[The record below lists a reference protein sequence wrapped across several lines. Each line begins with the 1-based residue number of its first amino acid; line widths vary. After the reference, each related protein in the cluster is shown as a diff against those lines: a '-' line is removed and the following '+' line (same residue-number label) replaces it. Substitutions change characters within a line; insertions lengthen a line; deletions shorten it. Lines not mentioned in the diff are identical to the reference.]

1 MDENDY
7 VGPWWA
13 DILAANLQLEVELS
27 DVSFGLDMPFAD
39 DPRITAVVC
48 KDAHGV
54 EHLKPGCYA
63 GPDLVGQDKSDEGE
77 QTFRCL
83 TVCMGRPVIDTDVVC
98 FSLNDSPSPRGQR
111 HPSCWRAVS
120 DLPCTVVQTG
130 LVGCLHR
137 CPHPFPLHFPFGD
150 TSKAALNLFL
160 RQLSKGVGPIPTTLA
175 TGGSLPVSIDALS
188 QRVRPVACT
197 APCPLAAQLSPVVCE
212 AIVRPATGAGRPAT
226 SGLTDLRLRLSA
238 QVTLYPEEL
247 DRPELRAMQVSQFWW
262 FSGYRTSGGTCESP
276 QQDRFALFTTSA
288 HVEVRQMRRGMTLGA
303 LVAEVYSLVPGLR
316 SLRVLLER
324 VAGFPAVQLA
334 ATTREAAEQAH
345 ATPIDLRSVGG
356 RVCTLNL
363 LAGSTANEVALEVMT
378 ACPENRR
385 PQGPFRLQLPD
396 GRNFVAVPYQVLGP
410 DYIQGR
416 APLDVAP
423 HAPDARDEVAE
434 EDDTAL
440 MQTGL
445 ALCMPMVPHKAH
457 IPSLESRVVLSPW
470 HADTA
475 RCQDDSVRG
484 AEDQDSALFAVRDSD
499 ACFVAVPDGEPP
511 TLLRMEGP
519 PRASVIHYTAKVPT
533 ILPERLAAPNLREIP
548 AGQLCLFC
556 QAPAHRNELRRYSV
570 FDRNRHHA
578 VRKASVHWSL
588 LDYIVDATSSA
599 SEDTQSVQVLTLP
612 IADLP
617 EPQLTITPIGLPPGA
632 LVIPLDARAIGG
644 PLCALPLAPGLDFRR
659 VLDAF
664 AMAAPST
671 VPLLEQAMHL
681 DGVFLQDPTGR
692 IWETL
697 PMDLSE
703 VQWLKVVLE
712 PRLQQQLGWLM
723 TLDRPTTLT
732 STAVLTTAQASSP
745 TETVSFVLA
754 GGGTVIRLAPQPIRQ
769 ASVRQSLCE
778 LVFILG
784 LQGRV
789 PNRPVVSLASAA
801 PRQAAQP
808 ANRIV
813 IFLVYPASDI
823 GDICHILQDYSLDG
837 SLLQEMSVDCDV
849 VAGHLISEAHRRRG
863 YLASL
868 NGIPHT
874 AAGRTLIT
882 GDLIQVEQAPPSAR
896 VTPIDALYD
905 ILPDLRFFSMPM
917 RVPSLHQLMRDP
929 AAGLGRQEIIKD
941 AMQRSLDSRILERRV
956 EIGEPGHNCQ
966 AILVLGP
973 EHPPLLLYMPSN
985 VEPSLAEAT
994 TFLAWSGFFEP
1005 GTTFVDPQ
1013 VYAHTFPV
1021 FVSVPKG
1028 SQRATILFPAP
1039 HTLLHWL
1046 QLNVPIGMPL
1056 QGFGLPV
1063 RRNFELVLPAQTMH
1077 GAVIRERLIR
1087 GRASSP
1093 EPEGTSLLQI
1103 QLSVSQNR
1111 AAGDCKADPVPPF
1124 RHAPATSIPTPFG
1137 RRQLQAARSAVGCN
1151 SLCQGPTRND
1161 VLLQGGGQSVTQ
1173 RRQIALADLLEEP
1186 QVEDHG
1192 RVESDC
1198 GTTANVVHEYREG
1211 HPPCPDSL
1219 GIASADTVRRTNVT
1233 AARLASP
1240 TAGPA
1245 SPGTGTGYFGGA
1257 QPEASLH
1264 FPVPAE
1270 LPGLVFGHFKLE
1282 DFATQMPEGI
1292 RLHPAAAALLEHMP
1306 LWDRNAAPE
1315 ALMLYVDGSFKL
1327 GQAAWAVSGFALIR
1341 GFWFWTGFLAAQ
1353 LDSRFMAGSAYEA
1366 ELMAQLVAHCVAAQS
1381 DCTTAIFYDSTAA
1394 VGAAEG
1400 RTSLKTPHVLGRALA
1415 SVSAF
1420 LLSQG
1425 RPPRTCHVA
1434 SHTGNPAN
1442 ELVDSLAKN
1451 SLQCTA
1457 QMHTDAVAPLNDS
1470 ILAGDLDWLWI
1481 RASPDSALPI
1491 VDEHGD
1497 TTPLCRLEEP
1507 VVLKKPADFAP
1518 SQTTSESK
1526 PISCPLRLVTYNVLS
1541 AKSALQRQC
1550 LHKAFKRG
1558 KFSVLALQETK
1569 FTEAPHKVYDGV
1581 LRLAGPCCNGEEGV
1595 ALWFDVASPEL
1606 PWGRA
1611 HIATTFANERLL
1623 TAVVS
1628 LPGLKLM
1635 FLTGHAYPA
1644 TASADKID
1652 SFWELVRARLLAMP
1666 PDAAPVLLLDANA
1679 RFEEVASGLAPVNR
1693 NAEHWL
1699 GVLADFS
1706 LWQTGVRDS
1715 QSELLCT
1722 WTSPGGQPACLDYAA
1737 LPSVWAASV
1746 SRVLTTDILD
1756 EFAGIDH
1763 TPLLVDVNILLLP
1776 NPKGGMAYD
1785 VEAMHT
1791 QHGRSVIAD
1800 IMSLAP
1806 KISWA
1811 TGVDAHVCQ
1820 LNRYFQDQMRLHF
1833 PAQKQRPRH
1842 PALSAD
1848 TWRLLQAKRNLRRS
1862 QRFRSRWVARQCLA
1876 DIFAAWR
1883 SCSGRVAGPGLDRI
1897 RARQKTAD
1905 LQASHY
1911 GVVMRRLQLKI
1922 RASFQA
1928 DIASFTRQ
1936 MWREVRQG
1944 GPAELARHLRAVL
1957 KAGRSYKPPR
1967 AAVALN
1973 HSGRMLT
1980 DPQDVAMLF
1989 GRTFAVAEHAQEVDF
2004 QTMQADPRADMV
2016 TARFL
2021 AEQVPPV
2028 ATLAASFASLKPRRA
2043 AGLSRIPPDF
2053 YAAAPVG
2060 SAIVHSPVVLKL
2072 LVRNKAPV
2080 LWGGCLSRPL
2090 LKPGK
2095 APDDPKSYRAI
2106 ALQEPAAKAVSK
2118 ALRPHLCERF
2128 ESIAMQGVGGARPA
2142 FALTIPALT
2151 VQAAMSCA
2159 HSAKRSISVLFIDGV
2174 AAFYATSRES
2184 LFRQDRAT
2192 LEQQLRSGPCSE
2204 EVIAAFLAF
2213 LPEVGALEAAGVNTA
2228 TVAALQATLSGTWYT
2243 TLPEAKEVFSTEK
2256 GTVPGAP
2263 LADLLFQYVLQAAIL
2278 TLDFMLRRSGIAMC
2292 VRAQGN
2298 EVHAEPCS
2306 WLDDL
2311 TLLIQAGEAQ
2321 DLAEATSQ
2329 AAMLAHQCLHLIGI
2343 ELNYA
2348 ANKTEALMIWK
2359 GKGSRGARERTLV
2372 RDAGL
2377 LDIGCFDGKHHY
2389 LRCTDEYTHLGSVRA
2404 SSANAAADLK
2414 RRAQLARTIFQP
2426 LRARLLRNTEL
2437 SIRERCHLLFSTALA
2452 SYTHGLGTWSLSQAG
2467 EWQQFRKEYMKFLR
2481 GSVRPL
2487 FAVPCKRLDEM
2498 QVCALL
2504 NALTPVE
2511 AFTVCQVRAFSQ
2523 LVAKGSDFVRAALQ
2537 LEGVWLHAVREA
2549 ILRVRA
2555 VLKVPA
2561 LDVFSDVPL
2570 AGLWTAWTFD
2580 AAGTAGLLRRY
2591 RKACVHQR
2599 ADVATTALAKARL
2612 HHKLDGMACTF
2623 VKLEETRPLQRSSG
2637 CEDCGQL
2644 FSTPAACAAHRRA
2657 VHGKRSLAS
2666 YGFGSACQVCQK
2678 QFWTPAKL
2686 RDHLRRSHHCAQ
2698 VFANSD
2704 IVEPETPALHPLS
2717 CSMPVVDLIGPRP
2730 WWATLHPDPGRDVP
2744 PARDCAL
2751 DCRAIFDRFRT
2762 GPDLHAFFVQRAK
2775 AAELYGVEELQAYF
2789 ESQSEGGPLWLLA
2802 NQVAAAICKGATG
2815 VYIQPPLAALVR
2827 SGFLLF
2833 GPSATIEIASGWD
2846 LSLL

>member
-27 DVSFGLDMPFAD
+27 DVSFGQDMPFAD
-39 DPRITAVVC
+39 DPRITAVVYS
-48 KDAHGV
+48 DAHGV
-54 EHLKPGCYA
+54 EHLKTGYYA
-63 GPDLVGQDKSDEGE
+63 GPDLDGQDESDEGE

-98 FSLNDSPSPRGQR
+98 SSLNASPSPRGQR
-111 HPSCWRAVS
+111 HTACRLDVS
-120 DLPCTVVQTG
+120 DLPFTAVQTG

-137 CPHPFPLHFPFGD
+137 RPHPIRLHLPFGEA
-150 TSKAALNLFL
+150 SKAGLNLLL
-160 RQLSKGVGPIPTTLA
+160 RQFSHGVGSFPTTP
-175 TGGSLPVSIDALS
+175 TSGGHRHVTVDAPS
-188 QRVRPVACT
+188 QRVRLVACT
-197 APCPLAAQLSPVVCE
+197 APGPLTAQPSAVVRAATAC
-212 AIVRPATGAGRPAT
+212 PATGTNRPAT
-226 SGLTDLRLRLSA
+226 SGITDLRLRLSA

-247 DRPELRAMQVSQFWW
+247 DRPELREMQISQFWW
-262 FSGYRTSGGTCESP
+262 FSGYRTSGGTCETP

-316 SLRVLLER
+316 SLRILLER
-324 VAGFPAVQLA
+324 VAGLPAVQLA

-345 ATPIDLRSVGG
+345 ATPIDLRAVGG

-363 LAGSTANEVALEVMT
+363 PAGSTAREVSLDVMN

-385 PQGPFRLQLPD
+385 PHGPFRLHLPD

-416 APLDVAP
+416 APLAVVP
-423 HAPDARDEVAE
+423 HEPDAGEAAAE
-434 EDDTAL
+434 EDDAAL
-440 MQTGL
+440 IQTGFIVRPPVGCHQDY
-445 ALCMPMVPHKAH
+445 AA
-457 IPSLESRVVLSPW
+457 SLETSTVPSSWPLEASRCKDHVCD
-470 HADTA
+470 AA
-475 RCQDDSVRG
+475 RQ
-484 AEDQDSALFAVRDSD
+484 ASAMPAVRDND
-499 ACFVAVPDGEPP
+499 ACLVAVPAGDPP
-511 TLLRMEGP
+511 TLLRIEGP
-519 PRASVIHYTAKVPT
+519 PRASVLHSTAKVPT
-533 ILPERLAAPNLREIP
+533 ILPERLAALNLREIP

-599 SEDTQSVQVLTLP
+599 SEETQSVQVLTLP

-617 EPQLTITPIGLPPGA
+617 EPQLVLTPSGLPTGV
-632 LVIPLDARAIGG
+632 LVIPLDARALGG
-644 PLCALPLAPGLDFRR
+644 PLCALPLSPGLDFQK
-659 VLDAF
+659 VLDAL
-664 AMAAPST
+664 ALVAPST
-671 VPLLEQAMHL
+671 VQLLVQALHL

-703 VQWLKVVLE
+703 VQWLKVVIE

-723 TLDRPTTLT
+723 PPDGLTTLT
-732 STAVLTTAQASSP
+732 STAVLTSAQASNP

-789 PNRPVVSLASAA
+789 PNCPVVSLAAAA
-801 PRQAAQP
+801 PQQAAQP
-808 ANRIV
+808 ANRVV

-823 GDICHILQDYSLDG
+823 GNICHILQDYSLDG

-874 AAGRTLIT
+874 AAGRNLIT
-882 GDLIQVEQAPPSAR
+882 GDLIQVEQAPQSAR
-896 VTPIDALYD
+896 VTPIDALFD

-929 AAGLGRQEIIKD
+929 AAGIGRQDVIKD

-985 VEPSLAEAT
+985 VAPSLAEAT

-1005 GTTFVDPQ
+1005 GTTFVDPH
-1013 VYAHTFPV
+1013 VFAHTFPV

-1063 RRNFELVLPAQTMH
+1063 RRNFELVLPAHTTH

-1093 EPEGTSLLQI
+1093 EPEVTSLLQV
-1103 QLSVSQNR
+1103 QVSVSKTR
-1111 AAGDCKADPVPPF
+1111 AQGDCHSDPTPSL
-1124 RHAPATSIPTPFG
+1124 RSAPAASIPTPFG
-1137 RRQLQAARSAVGCN
+1137 RRQLCDARHAVGCN
-1151 SLCQGPTRND
+1151 SLGQGPTRTD
-1161 VLLQGGGQSVTQ
+1161 VPTQGGGQSVTQ
-1173 RRQIALADLLEEP
+1173 HRQIVLADLLAEP
-1186 QVEDHG
+1186 KAEDHG
-1192 RVESDC
+1192 RVTGNID
-1198 GTTANVVHEYREG
+1198 G
-1211 HPPCPDSL
+1211 
-1219 GIASADTVRRTNVT
+1219 VR
-1233 AARLASP
+1233 A
-1240 TAGPA
+1240 
-1245 SPGTGTGYFGGA
+1245 
-1257 QPEASLH
+1257 EASLH

-1270 LPGLVFGHFKLE
+1270 LPSMVFGHFQLE
-1282 DFATQMPEGI
+1282 AFAARMPAGI
-1292 RLHPAAAALLEHMP
+1292 TLHPAAAALIANMP
-1306 LWDRNAAPE
+1306 SWDRTAAPE
-1315 ALMLYVDGSFKL
+1315 ALMLYVDGSFKH

-1341 GFWFWTGFLAAQ
+1341 GCWHWTGYLTAQ
-1353 LDSRFMAGSAYEA
+1353 LDSRFQAGSAYEA

-1381 DCTTAIFYDSTAA
+1381 DCATAIFYDSTAA

-1420 LLSQG
+1420 LFAQG
-1425 RPPRTCHVA
+1425 RSPYTCHVP

-1451 SLQCTA
+1451 SLQRTA
-1457 QMHTDAVAPLNDS
+1457 QVHTDAIAPLTDS

-1481 RASPDSALPI
+1481 RATHAHALPT

-1497 TTPLCRLEEP
+1497 TAPLCRMEAPL
-1507 VVLKKPADFAP
+1507 VFGKPADFAP
-1518 SQTTSESK
+1518 VQAISEK
-1526 PISCPLRLVTYNVLS
+1526 QPIPCPLRLVTYNVLS

-1623 TAVVS
+1623 TAIVS

-1652 SFWELVRARLLAMP
+1652 SFWELVRARLSAMP

-1679 RFEEVASGLAPVNR
+1679 RFEEVGGELAPVNR

-1715 QSELLCT
+1715 HSKLLCT
-1722 WTSPGGQPACLDYAA
+1722 WTSPGGQPACLDYVA
-1737 LPSVWAASV
+1737 LPSVWAGSV
-1746 SRVLTTDILD
+1746 CQVLSTDILD

-1763 TPLLVDVNILLLP
+1763 TPLLVDANLLLLP
-1776 NPKGGMAYD
+1776 NSKSGAAYD

-1791 QHGRSVIAD
+1791 QRGRSVIAD
-1800 IMSLAP
+1800 IMSSAP
-1806 KISWA
+1806 IISWA
-1811 TGVDAHVCQ
+1811 TDVDAHVCQ
-1820 LNRYFQDQMRLHF
+1820 LNRYFQDQLRLHF
-1833 PAQKQRPRH
+1833 PAQRQRPRH

-1862 QRFRSRWVARQCLA
+1862 QRFRSRWVAKQCLA

-1883 SCSGRVAGPGLDRI
+1883 SCTGRVAGPDLDRI
-1897 RARQKTAD
+1897 RVRQKTAD

-1973 HSGRMLT
+1973 HSDGVLT

-1989 GRTFAVAEHAQEVDF
+1989 GRTFAVAEHATEVDF
-2004 QTMQADPRADMV
+2004 RAIQQGSSAAEV
-2016 TARFL
+2016 KARFL
-2021 AEQVPPV
+2021 AEQVPPI

-2060 SAIVHSPVVLKL
+2060 SALVHSPVVLKL
-2072 LVRNKAPV
+2072 LARNKAPV

-2095 APDDPKSYRAI
+2095 APEDPKSYRAI

-2128 ESIAMQGVGGARPA
+2128 ESIALQGVGGARPA
-2142 FALTIPALT
+2142 FALTVPALT

-2159 HSAKRSISVLFIDGV
+2159 RTAKRSVSVLFIDGV

-2192 LEQQLRSGPCSE
+2192 LERQLRSGPCSE

-2228 TVAALQATLSGTWYT
+2228 AIATLQASLSGTWYT
-2243 TLPEAKEVFSTEK
+2243 TLPDASEVFRTEK

-2263 LADLLFQYVLQAAIL
+2263 LADLLFQYVLQAAVS
-2278 TLDFMLRRSGIAMC
+2278 TLDFLLRRSGIAMC
-2292 VRAQGN
+2292 VREQGN

-2311 TLLIQAGEAQ
+2311 TLLIQAEEAQ
-2321 DLAEATSQ
+2321 DLAAATSQ
-2329 AAMLAHQCLHLIGI
+2329 AAMLAHQCLFLIGI

-2348 ANKTEALMIWK
+2348 ANKTEALMMWK
-2359 GKGSRGARERTLV
+2359 GKGSRGAREQALV

-2377 LDIGCFDGKHHY
+2377 LDIGCFDGKFHR

-2414 RRAQLARTIFQP
+2414 RRAQLARTIFHP
-2426 LRARLLRNTEL
+2426 LRARLLRNPEL
-2437 SIRERCHLLFSTALA
+2437 SIRERRHLLFSTALA

-2481 GSVRPL
+2481 GSIRPIY
-2487 FAVPCKRLDEM
+2487 AVPCKRLDES

-2537 LEGVWLHAVREA
+2537 LEGVWMRAVREA
-2549 ILRVRA
+2549 IMRVRA
-2555 VLKVPA
+2555 MLKVPA

-2570 AGLWTAWTFD
+2570 ASFWTAWTFD

-2599 ADVATTALAKARL
+2599 ADVAKSALAKARL
-2612 HHKLDGMACTF
+2612 HHQLDGMACTF
-2623 VKLEETRPLQRSSG
+2623 VKIEEMRPLKRSSG
-2637 CEDCGQL
+2637 CEECGQL

-2678 QFWTPAKL
+2678 QFWTSAKL
-2686 RDHLRRSHHCAQ
+2686 RDHLRRSQHCAQ

-2704 IVEPETPALHPLS
+2704 IVEAETPAQNPLS
-2717 CSMPVVDLIGPRP
+2717 CAMPVVDLIGPRP
-2730 WWATLHPDPGRDVP
+2730 WWATLHPDPGRDMP

-2762 GPDLHAFFVQRAK
+2762 GPDLHAFFVQRAR
-2775 AAELYGVEELQAYF
+2775 AAELHGVEELQVYF
-2789 ESQSEGGPLWLLA
+2789 ESQTEGSLLWLLA
-2802 NQVAAAICKGATG
+2802 NQVAVALGKGATG
-2815 VYIQPPLAALVR
+2815 VYVQPPLAALVR

-2833 GPSATIEIASGWD
+2833 GPSATIEIVSGWD